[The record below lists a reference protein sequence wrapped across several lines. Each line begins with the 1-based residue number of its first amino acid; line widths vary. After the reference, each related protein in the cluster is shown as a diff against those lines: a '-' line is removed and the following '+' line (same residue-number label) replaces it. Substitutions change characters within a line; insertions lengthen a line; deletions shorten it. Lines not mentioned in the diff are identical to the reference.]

1 MNNIR
6 SKTFQSWKPIGNN
19 HKIKRMEKRKS
30 RTKEE
35 LEQRLLEVEQEVATL
50 KSILLQLIPI
60 EDILEE
66 INRRGFQFKLSN
78 NQ

>member
-1 MNNIR
+1 MNNIK

-19 HKIKRMEKRKS
+19 YKIKRMEKRKS

>member
-1 MNNIR
+1 
-6 SKTFQSWKPIGNN
+6 
-19 HKIKRMEKRKS
+19 MEKRKS